1 PGAGLKG
8 SKDEFLSQPPG
19 RRALIVGAGPLGNYL
34 LGLIL
39 FYVLFVSGLPT
50 LGTTIGGFIDDYPAK
65 ESGLQIKDKII
76 SVDGQKVNSWEEL
89 TSVVHPRPNEELRV
103 QVERNSDILE
113 FNLMTKDKKIIDL
126 SGKETTVG
134 LLGISPD
141 NSDLF
146 IKKISPFAAVKES
159 TQTVY
164 EISKRTLLAILNILL
179 GRLSLKDSV
188 SGPVGII
195 YFSTQVAR
203 KGLNHLL
210 FLAALINISI
220 AIFNLLPIPV
230 LDGGHLMFIAVERI
244 RRKPLP
250 LKVQENF
257 AKAGMVFF
265 LALFLYLTYF
275 DIWKVFF
282 K

>member
-1 PGAGLKG
+1 MCIR
-8 SKDEFLSQPPG
+8 D
-19 RRALIVGAGPLGNYL
+19 R
-34 LGLIL
+34 
-39 FYVLFVSGLPT
+39 
-50 LGTTIGGFIDDYPAK
+50 
-65 ESGLQIKDKII
+65 
-76 SVDGQKVNSWEEL
+76 
-89 TSVVHPRPNEELRV
+89 
-103 QVERNSDILE
+103 VERNSDILE